1 MPRLLF
7 EKTGN
12 AVWISHLDL
21 MRVFQRAF
29 RRAGIHIWHSQGFS
43 PRAHVSI
50 ALPLS
55 VGTESVCEI
64 LEFELADGFSME
76 PEEILRRVNETLPAG
91 VRVTAIWENGRKLKE
106 LTHLDADLTLEYDR
120 GVPQGAGEEITAF
133 FTGGQPIPVPK
144 KSKSGKM
151 TDLDIAPMV
160 LKCAAEQTDPQTLVL
175 HVRVCAQ
182 NPSLNPML
190 LGEALRLHA
199 PHLAPDFCK
208 ARRLDVLDQEGNS
221 FR

>member
-64 LEFELADGFSME
+64 LEFELADGFTME
-76 PEEILRRVNETLPAG
+76 LEEILRKMNEALPAG
-91 VRVTAIWENGRKLKE
+91 VRVTDIWEDGRKLKE
-106 LTHLDADLTLEYDR
+106 LTHLDAALTLEYDQ
-120 GVPQGAGEEITAF
+120 GVPQGAAEEITAF
-133 FTGGQPIPVPK
+133 FTGGEPILVPK

-151 TDLDIAPMV
+151 TDLDITPML
-160 LKCAAEQTDPQTLVL
+160 LKCTAEQTDDQTLVL
-175 HVRVCAQ
+175 NVRVCAQ

-190 LGEALRLHA
+190 LGEALRIHR

-208 ARRLDVLDQEGNS
+208 ARRLDVLDQEGRS